1 MSSSHLSA
9 PLGDVSRARLE
20 LPGGAYQLRLRS
32 HDDSPPRA
40 DEGQDNS
47 SRGPYREPH
56 REPHREPYREPA
68 REPPELFR
76 AHFEGMAP
84 QVAVHDG
91 TVRIFYPRFHGFD
104 RRGTSGEIALARTV
118 PWTIAM
124 SGGAAHVDADLTQLE
139 LEGMSL
145 SGGMSVVRLLL
156 PRPAGRVTLLITGG
170 VHRLE
175 ILRPAVT
182 PVRLN
187 ASGGIQDL
195 RVDEL
200 VLGAVG
206 GKFKWESPTGGG
218 PDGYDIG
225 ISGGAS
231 GLTVAPLERWTPAP
245 EEQTEAQPG

>member
-1 MSSSHLSA
+1 MSRSHLSA

-20 LPGGAYQLRLRS
+20 LPGGAYQLRVRS
-32 HDDSPPRA
+32 HDDGPPSG
-40 DEGQDNS
+40 DDTS
-47 SRGPYREPH
+47 
-56 REPHREPYREPA
+56 REPYREPA

-76 AHFEGMAP
+76 AHFEGMPP

-91 TVRIFYPRFHGFD
+91 TVRIFYPRFHWLD
-104 RRGTSGEIALARTV
+104 RGGASGEIALARTV
-118 PWTIAM
+118 PWTIAL
-124 SGGAAHVDADLTQLE
+124 SGGASHLDADLSRLKLE
-139 LEGMSL
+139 SMTL
-145 SGGMSVVRLLL
+145 SGGLSVVRLLL
-156 PRPAGRVTLLITGG
+156 PRPSGRVTLLITGG

-206 GKFKWESPTGGG
+206 GRFSWESPTGGG

-231 GLTVAPLERWTPAP
+231 GLTVAPLEPDAPAS
-245 EEQTEAQPG
+245 EAPAEAHSG

>member
-1 MSSSHLSA
+1 M
-9 PLGDVSRARLE
+9 P
-20 LPGGAYQLRLRS
+20 
-32 HDDSPPRA
+32 
-40 DEGQDNS
+40 
-47 SRGPYREPH
+47 
-56 REPHREPYREPA
+56 
-68 REPPELFR
+68 
-76 AHFEGMAP
+76 P

-91 TVRIFYPRFHGFD
+91 TVRIFYPRFQWLD
-104 RRGTSGEIALARTV
+104 RRGASGEIALARTV
-118 PWTIAM
+118 PWTIAL
-124 SGGAAHVDADLTQLE
+124 SGGASHLDADLSRLK
-139 LEGMSL
+139 LEGMTI
-145 SGGMSVVRLLL
+145 SGGLSVVRLLL

-206 GKFKWESPTGGG
+206 GRFSWESPTGAG

-231 GLTVAPLERWTPAP
+231 GLTVAQLEHDAAAT
-245 EEQTEAQPG
+245 EELAEAHTG

>member
-9 PLGDVSRARLE
+9 PLGGLARARLE
-20 LPGGAYQLRLRS
+20 LPGGTYQLRLRS
-32 HDDSPPRA
+32 HDEHAPS
-40 DEGQDNS
+40 EEET
-47 SRGPYREPH
+47 RGH
-56 REPHREPYREPA
+56 PYREPA
-68 REPPELFR
+68 REAPALFR
-76 AHFEGMAP
+76 AHFEGAAP
-84 QVAVHDG
+84 EVAVHDG
-91 TVRIFYPRFHGFD
+91 TVRIFYPKFHWLG
-104 RRGTSGEIALARTV
+104 RRGSSGEIALARTV

-124 SGGAAHVDADLTQLE
+124 SGGVGHVDADLTRLK
-139 LEGMSL
+139 LEGMTI
-145 SGGMSVVRLLL
+145 SGGLSVVRLLL
-156 PRPAGRVTLLITGG
+156 PRPAGRVTILITGG

-200 VLGAVG
+200 ILGAVG
-206 GKFKWESPTGGG
+206 GKFSWESPTGES

-231 GLTVAPLERWTPAP
+231 GLTVAPLDPGLAATDEPA
-245 EEQTEAQPG
+245 EAQTG